1 MVKFV
6 DGYDVPKG
14 TSVLLMTYI
23 LHRDPKYFPD
33 PEKFD
38 PERFFPENLRG
49 RHPYAYVP
57 FSAGPRNCIGQ
68 LDCLNILML
77 VTLVILKRSG
87 ISGQKFALME
97 EKVILSSIFRRFH
110 VESVDKRDELI
121 LLGELILRPR
131 DGIRL
136 RLTHRTIS

>member
-33 PEKFD
+33 SEKFD

-68 LDCLNILML
+68 LDCLN
-77 VTLVILKRSG
+77 TL
-87 ISGQKFALME
+87 
-97 EKVILSSIFRRFH
+97 
-110 VESVDKRDELI
+110 
-121 LLGELILRPR
+121 
-131 DGIRL
+131 
-136 RLTHRTIS
+136 T